1 MLQNIGRGKVNKWM
15 QIFSSDECFR
25 AVLRRM
31 LSYQFI
37 FSIFAD
43 NRVLAHNSQK
53 HSNQWRSICSFNE
66 DYVASETLL
75 NQIVN
80 YVPKV
85 LSLDKQSVFSHA
97 YNFHLCS
104 VQMLRISRASRII
117 TTAENKM
124 CAGTF
129 EVRLRNKATEWF
141 FSFSQGK
148 LCVYHLIIY
157 VFALLIMPIE
167 FFSMVAI
174 EIS

>member
-1 MLQNIGRGKVNKWM
+1 M

-25 AVLRRM
+25 AVLRR
-31 LSYQFI
+31 LLPYRFL
-37 FSIFAD
+37 FSIFAG
-43 NRVLAHNSQK
+43 NRVLVYYSQK
-53 HSNQWRSICSFNE
+53 HFNQWRSTFAFYE
-66 DYVASETLL
+66 DYVASAILL

-85 LSLDKQSVFSHA
+85 LSLEKQSVFSNA

-117 TTAENKM
+117 TSAENKM

-148 LCVYHLIIY
+148 LCVSHRIIY